1 MEVTVEP
8 RISMIQTIR
17 LLAISL
23 FFVVVQ
29 NVPALAQTPAD
40 PLDSVMWEDL
50 SERFFGDAKIVFDK
64 DVRVTV
70 PSIVENQAQVPV
82 TADARALKNVKR
94 LIVFADL
101 NPIAHVLTLR
111 PINSQ
116 PYISFRM
123 KVEQGTPVRAA
134 ALTADGTWHVGGVF
148 LDAAGGGCT
157 APATARQVADWS
169 ETVGQ
174 TQAKLW
180 RQMDGTTRARLRLRH
195 PMDTGLATDNTP
207 AYYVEQLRLR
217 GSSGAALAD
226 LELFEPV
233 SEDPTLTLLL
243 RLPQSDTAVDLEG
256 RDNNGEVYR
265 SKIPATWRQSQ
276 NAARP

>member
-1 MEVTVEP
+1 MLLNIFP
-8 RISMIQTIR
+8 IRILGGVAAAVIC
-17 LLAISL
+17 
-23 FFVVVQ
+23 FFG
-29 NVPALAQTPAD
+29 PAAPATAEAPAD
-40 PLDSVMWEDL
+40 PLGSVMWEDM
-50 SERFFGDAKIVFDK
+50 SKRFFADAKVVFDDNVK
-64 DVRVTV
+64 VLV

-82 TADARALKNVKR
+82 TADARALQNVQK
-94 LIVFADL
+94 LVVFADL
-101 NPIAHVLTLR
+101 NPIVHVLTLR

-148 LDAAGGGCT
+148 LDAAGGGCS
-157 APATARQVADWS
+157 APATARQIADWS
-169 ETVGQ
+169 NTVGQ

-180 RQMDGTTRARLRLRH
+180 RQLDGTTRVRLRLRH

-207 AYYVEQLRLR
+207 AYYVEQLQLR
-217 GSSGAALAD
+217 GSSGSALAD

-243 RLPQSDTAVDLEG
+243 GLPQSDTAVDLEG
-256 RDNNGEVYR
+256 RDNNGAVYR

-276 NAARP
+276 NSTRP